1 MLEAAKAILR
11 HNLKQEHSLRE
22 KQAAYLLD
30 MADRLSEQGLSGMVQ
45 PVWEMWRHNEVERL
59 KLRAQIEALDG

>member
-1 MLEAAKAILR
+1 
-11 HNLKQEHSLRE
+11 
-22 KQAAYLLD
+22 